1 MHIYLFRMK
10 LSCTL
15 LLSVVASACSAQIPV
30 LDWGHAFS
38 GPGNASNY
46 INTLRGV
53 TTGPDGAVYIVGH
66 FANNLDMDP
75 GPGTTMLASSAQ
87 TDFDMLLAKYDSAG
101 ALIWAKQLITA
112 WNSFPD
118 FIERQPGGDLIIGGY
133 ITDTV
138 DFDPGPGQLNVGG
151 NMDFFFARYDQNGNV
166 VWAKTFG
173 SYSGIDEM
181 HALEVDGSGNIWIA
195 GAINDSID
203 MDPGPGV
210 AMFYP
215 TPTSRDGLIVKFD
228 PDGNYQW
235 GHVFGNTWSD
245 QAKAIAFDAA
255 GNAVVTGLYRI
266 SVDMDPSAGVY
277 TLDQLD
283 SGDDVF
289 VARFTTTGTL
299 IDVFAFGA
307 YGSTV
312 EPSAIAVDANGDLV
326 LCGEFYGGVASL
338 EPGQTIGTI
347 NIGGYM
353 WGWIAK
359 YSTAPALLWS
369 NVFTTGQSG
378 GPNFQHLVLDADGDV
393 VVGGSHID
401 NFDADPGPGNVYMWT
416 NGAYLLQYNGADG
429 AFEWDS
435 QLGSSVSNYFE
446 GLHIDPDDTKYVAG
460 GNGSWSMNGAG
471 IGLGNA
477 AILIK
482 TGACDPPVII
492 AEPSVPSDFCE
503 QNVMTLDVDADG
515 SGLTYQWFV
524 DSQPVGTNVDTLVF
538 GPIAPGTYDVLCVV
552 TGLCGTDTTGPIV
565 IGVGD
570 SPEPTII
577 ESAGVL
583 LATGV
588 GMIYHWYLDGTLVW
602 ISSTPDYTPTSNG
615 TYTVYVLGLEGCFGM
630 SPPFYYGGIGMNERA
645 ANNLRIIHAPGA
657 ETFAVLHAPA
667 ASSVRLLDATGRE
680 VRHWSTTS
688 TNDAFSLEGIASG
701 LHIIVVGDATHRI
714 LK

>member
-1 MHIYLFRMK
+1 MK
-10 LSCTL
+10 LRSTLFSCL
-15 LLSVVASACSAQIPV
+15 ASATALAQVPT
-30 LDWGHAFS
+30 LEWGHAFS
-38 GPGNASNY
+38 GPGNTSNY

-53 TTGPDGAVYIVGH
+53 TTGPDGAVYVVGH

-75 GPGTTMLASSAQ
+75 GPGTTMLTSAAQ

-151 NMDFFFARYDQNGNV
+151 NMDFFFARYNPNGNV

-181 HALEVDGSGNIWIA
+181 HALEVDASGNIWIA

-215 TPTSRDGLIVKFD
+215 TPASRDGLIVKFD

-235 GHVFGNTWSD
+235 GHVFGNSWSD

-312 EPSAIAVDANGDLV
+312 EPSVIAVDANGDLV

-369 NVFTTGQSG
+369 NVFSTGQSG
-378 GPNFQHLVLDADGDV
+378 GPNFQHLALDADGDV

-429 AFEWDS
+429 AFEWES
-435 QLGSSVSNYFE
+435 QLGSSVSNYLE
-446 GLHIDPDDTKYVAG
+446 GLHIDPDDSKYVAG
-460 GNGSWSMNGAG
+460 GNGTWSMNGTS
-471 IGLGNA
+471 IGQGNA
-477 AILIK
+477 AILIR

-503 QNVMTLDVDADG
+503 GNTLLLEVLATG
-515 SGLTYQWFV
+515 SGLSYQWYI
-524 DSQPVGTNVDTLVF
+524 DSLPTGTNAGSFQF
-538 GPIAPGTYDVLCVV
+538 GPIAAGTYAVRCIV
-552 TGLCGTDTTGPIV
+552 TGLCGTDSTDLI
-565 IGVGD
+565 ILGVGD
-570 SPEPTII
+570 SPEPTIT
-577 ESAGVL
+577 ENAGIL
-583 LATGV
+583 FATGI
-588 GMIYHWYLDGTLVW
+588 GMIYHWYLDGNLVW
-602 ISSTPDYTPTSNG
+602 IGSTPEFIPTANG
-615 TYTVYVLGLEGCFGM
+615 TYTVNVLGFEGCFGL
-630 SPPFYYGGIGMNERA
+630 SPPFYFGGIGMSELSQHNA
-645 ANNLRIIHAPGA
+645 RIIHAAGD
-657 ETFAVLHAPA
+657 ETFTVQNATIG
-667 ASSVRLLDATGRE
+667 SQVRLLDATGRE
-680 VRHWSTTS
+680 VRRWRTTASNST
-688 TNDAFSLEGIASG
+688 FGLEGLAAG
-701 LHIIVVGDATHRI
+701 LHLIVVDGAVLRI
-714 LK
+714 FP

>member
-1 MHIYLFRMK
+1 MK
-10 LSCTL
+10 LRSTLFSCL
-15 LLSVVASACSAQIPV
+15 ASATALAQVPT
-30 LDWGHAFS
+30 LEWGHAFS
-38 GPGNASNY
+38 GPGNTSNY

-53 TTGPDGAVYIVGH
+53 TTGPDGAVYVVGH

-75 GPGTTMLASSAQ
+75 GPGTTMLTSAAQ
-87 TDFDMLLAKYDSAG
+87 TDFDMLLANYDSAG

-151 NMDFFFARYDQNGNV
+151 NMDFFFARYDPNGNV

-181 HALEVDGSGNIWIA
+181 HALEVDASGNIWIA

-215 TPTSRDGLIVKFD
+215 TPASRDGLIVKFD

-235 GHVFGNTWSD
+235 GHVFGNSWSD

-266 SVDMDPSAGVY
+266 SIDMDPSAGVY

-299 IDVFAFGA
+299 IDAFAFGA

-312 EPSAIAVDANGDLV
+312 EPSAIAVDADGDLV

-369 NVFTTGQSG
+369 NVFSTGQSG

-429 AFEWDS
+429 AFEWES
-435 QLGSSVSNYFE
+435 QLGSSVSNYLE

-460 GNGSWSMNGAG
+460 GNGTWSMNDID
-471 IGLGNA
+471 IGQGNV
-477 AILIK
+477 AILLK
-482 TGACDPPVII
+482 TGACYPVEISS
-492 AEPSVPSDFCE
+492 EPGALADMCE
-503 QNVMTLDVDADG
+503 SELAGFDITATG
-515 SGLTYQWFV
+515 SGLSYEWFV
-524 DSQPVGTNVDTLVF
+524 DSVATGGNSSTFQLGPVPAGIYQV
-538 GPIAPGTYDVLCVV
+538 YCVV
-552 TGLCGTDTTGPIV
+552 SGLCGADTSVIV
-565 IGVGD
+565 LQEFFAD
-570 SPEPTII
+570 PEPVII
-577 ESAGVL
+577 ESGDTLFASVPGWQF
-583 LATGV
+583 T
-588 GMIYHWYLDGTLVW
+588 WYLNGVALPGANGPFWV
-602 ISSTPDYTPTSNG
+602 PTVNG
-615 TYTVYVLGLEGCFGM
+615 TYAVTVLDNLSGCIGG
-630 SPPFYYGGIGMNERA
+630 SPSFYYGGIGLPEFNHGSVLIHHIPGSENFTVQNA
-645 ANNLRIIHAPGA
+645 AVG
-657 ETFAVLHAPA
+657 
-667 ASSVRLLDATGRE
+667 SQVRLLDATGRE
-680 VRHWSTTS
+680 VRRWRTTASNST
-688 TNDAFSLEGIASG
+688 FGLEGLAAA
-701 LHIIVVGDATHRI
+701 LHLIVAGDAVLSI
-714 LK
+714 FK